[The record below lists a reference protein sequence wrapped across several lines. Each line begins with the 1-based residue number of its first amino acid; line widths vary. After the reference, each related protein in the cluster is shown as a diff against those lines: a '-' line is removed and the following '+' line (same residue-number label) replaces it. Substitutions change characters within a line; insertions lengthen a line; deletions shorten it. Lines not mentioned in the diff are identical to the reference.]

1 MWDESEYEERCNCDY
16 STKLKMPFLYVYFVT
31 MSIENER
38 GRKNLAIDGL
48 LYVLDEYSSD
58 GCTARLR
65 I

>member
-1 MWDESEYEERCNCDY
+1 
-16 STKLKMPFLYVYFVT
+16 MPFLYVYFVT